1 MKQTA
6 YDMLYLSACA
16 VNETVPDPE
25 YISHLDLQKLFE
37 LCQYHSLTALVCTA
51 LESAGIYDKKFMEVR
66 AKAIRKNMLLDAER
80 EKICRFLEQN
90 GIWYIPLK
98 GVILKEFYPQIGM
111 RQMSDNDILFDESYR
126 KEVMQFMKN
135 RGYHLKGNN
144 GKHCDEW
151 LKEPVYN
158 FEMHLNLFVKEREV
172 FYHYYKNIKDKL
184 LKADDKDYEHRFSDE
199 DFYVYMTAHAYK
211 HFSVGGTGL
220 RSLLDFYVYLKD
232 KENILS
238 WDYINEEMKK
248 LELSEFEREF
258 RALAKRAFLSVFQ
271 PNEAEQ
277 EMLQFLMFSGTY
289 GTQTNTVK
297 SNIRKINAK
306 KKWIYLLRRLFPS
319 INFYQTY
326 FPTAARYPFLI
337 PFAWGYRIIRG
348 VTVRHKKFTK
358 ELDTIIKIDKKEF
371 LQ

>member
-90 GIWYIPLK
+90 DIWYMPLK

-144 GKHCDEW
+144 GKHCDEF
-151 LKEPVYN
+151 LKIRCI
-158 FEMHLNLFVKEREV
+158 LF
-172 FYHYYKNIKDKL
+172 
-184 LKADDKDYEHRFSDE
+184 AARF
-199 DFYVYMTAHAYK
+199 
-211 HFSVGGTGL
+211 
-220 RSLLDFYVYLKD
+220 
-232 KENILS
+232 
-238 WDYINEEMKK
+238 W
-248 LELSEFEREF
+248 
-258 RALAKRAFLSVFQ
+258 
-271 PNEAEQ
+271 
-277 EMLQFLMFSGTY
+277 TY
-289 GTQTNTVK
+289 RN
-297 SNIRKINAK
+297 SM
-306 KKWIYLLRRLFPS
+306 RLFLHS
-319 INFYQTY
+319 
-326 FPTAARYPFLI
+326 A
-337 PFAWGYRIIRG
+337 
-348 VTVRHKKFTK
+348 
-358 ELDTIIKIDKKEF
+358 
-371 LQ
+371 